1 MAEFLSGAEQENAQ
15 HIIIKYKTDDI
26 KKTSRGKEELETE
39 RTSRDMLLLT
49 ARAMKTNRPDALSLV
64 AKHGYSKTGLL
75 TFRDTSRHVKFDL
88 EPTNQKLAI
97 SSPNLSVASHNNNT
111 LDLENESMS
120 KTMTMKGKRVTKN
133 LTENNLK
140 KHKSKRTKRLSKSM
154 DEEVLRDVLSNKDD
168 VLSSGDK
175 AVLTDANKLKK
186 GKKRGT
192 KKATINSKS
201 SIKSEAKS
209 QNHQDLD
216 LNLSA
221 LSDEDECSTKGS
233 GVVVPPL
240 DLNGLDQAVT
250 PRTPRSILRYEL
262 FFFTFRYS
270 TYNIC
275 MFTGFAVYKVKH

>member
-39 RTSRDMLLLT
+39 RTSSDMLLLT
-49 ARAMKTNRPDALSLV
+49 TRAMKTNRPDALSFV
-64 AKHGYSKTGLL
+64 AKHGYIKTGLL
-75 TFRDTSRHVKFDL
+75 TFRNTSRHVKFDL
-88 EPTNQKLAI
+88 EQTNQKRAI
-97 SSPNLSVASHNNNT
+97 SSPNLSVASRNT

-120 KTMTMKGKRVTKN
+120 KTTNMKGKRVTKN

-140 KHKSKRTKRLSKSM
+140 KHKSKRTKSLSKSM
-154 DEEVLRDVLSNKDD
+154 DEEVLRDVLSNKED
-168 VLSSGDK
+168 VLASGDK
-175 AVLTDANKLKK
+175 AVLTDANKLKTR
-186 GKKRGT
+186 KKRGT

-201 SIKSEAKS
+201 SVKSEARN

-216 LNLSA
+216 LNLNA
-221 LSDEDECSTKGS
+221 DSDEDECSIKGS

-240 DLNGLDQAVT
+240 DLNGLDQGVT

-262 FFFTFRYS
+262 YFFTLRYRPLAR
-270 TYNIC
+270 N
-275 MFTGFAVYKVKH
+275 KV